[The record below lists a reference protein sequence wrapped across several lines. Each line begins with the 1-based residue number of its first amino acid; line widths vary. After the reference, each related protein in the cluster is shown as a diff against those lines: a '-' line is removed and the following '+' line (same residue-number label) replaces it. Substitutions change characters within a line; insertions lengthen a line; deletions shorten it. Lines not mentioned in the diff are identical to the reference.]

1 MKTQKTGKFT
11 LIELLACRGVAR
23 RAKRSA
29 AFTLIELLVVIAIIG
44 ILAAMLLPALSM
56 AREAARKID
65 CINNLKQIGLSMRMY
80 STVYSEAFPDQNGRS
95 GLQVLATEGFLEN
108 TNVYTCKSTTDTVY
122 NTGDISVNSSYCYG
136 GGINEASSVDSAIV
150 GDRSDNHD
158 RYGNLLFV
166 DGHAKGY
173 AGSSWTNNSG
183 NTILTDF

>member
-1 MKTQKTGKFT
+1 MKTQQKGK
-11 LIELLACRGVAR
+11 
-23 RAKRSA
+23 
-29 AFTLIELLVVIAIIG
+29 FTLIELLVVIAIIG

-80 STVYSEAFPDQNGRS
+80 STVYSEAFPNLNGRS

-108 TNVYTCKSTTDTVY
+108 TNVYTCKSTSDSVA
-122 NTGDISVNSSYCYG
+122 DILSISTSSSYCYG
-136 GGINEASSVDSAIV
+136 GGINEASSVDSAIAA
-150 GDRSDNHD
+150 DRSGNHD

-173 AGSSWTNNSG
+173 AGSSWTSNSG